1 VTRHSFVRSP
11 DLRARAVKNRPKGA
25 TDVTMIGN
33 EERFSSASSAIVVE
47 VVLGVDTHLDV
58 HLAVALDHLGRRLDT
73 FRVPTTKKG
82 YESLL
87 AWAEGFGPV
96 RCAGVVEGTS
106 SYGAGLARYLR
117 AVGIEIKEVE
127 RPKRRHRR
135 RGNGKSD
142 LIDAEAA
149 ARAVLAGETAGE
161 PKSGDGRVE
170 MIRTLRAARHSAVKA
185 RSQAANQLQG
195 FVVTAPEEL
204 RHHLRKLTT
213 KKLVTVAARMRPGK
227 DPDDVQTATRFSL
240 RSVARRYQA
249 LSEEIA
255 ELDAQLD
262 RLVAE
267 AAPELI
273 SLPAIGT
280 DHAATLL
287 LTVGDNPERLRSEA
301 SFASLCGVSPVEA
314 SSGKVVRHRL
324 NRGGNRDANRS
335 LHLICVVRM
344 RVDERTRRY
353 VARRTA
359 EGKSK
364 QEIMRCLKRYVAR
377 EVYRVLVSAALPL
390 PLGQR

>member
-1 VTRHSFVRSP
+1 M
-11 DLRARAVKNRPKGA
+11 KRPKGA
-25 TDVTMIGN
+25 TDVTTIGN
-33 EERFSSASSAIVVE
+33 EGRRSESSGTVVE

-58 HLAVALDHLGRRLDT
+58 HLAVVLDHLGRRLGA
-73 FRVPTTKKG
+73 FSVPTTKKG

-87 AWAEGFGPV
+87 TWAEGFGPV
-96 RCAGVVEGTS
+96 RCAGVEGTS
-106 SYGAGLARYLR
+106 SYGAGLARHLR
-117 AVGIEIKEVE
+117 AVGIEVREVE

-135 RGNGKSD
+135 RNGKSD

-149 ARAVLAGETAGE
+149 ARAVLAGEAAGE
-161 PKSGDGRVE
+161 PKSADGRVE
-170 MIRTLRAARHSAVKA
+170 MIRTLRSARRSAVKA

-204 RHHLRKLTT
+204 RQRLREPTT
-213 KKLVTVAARMRPGK
+213 KKLVSVAARMRPGQ
-227 DPDDVQTATRFSL
+227 DLDDVQTATKFAL

-249 LSEEIA
+249 LSQEIA
-255 ELDAQLD
+255 ELDARLD

-287 LTVGDNPERLRSEA
+287 LTVGDNPERLGSEA

-344 RVDERTRRY
+344 RIDERTRRY

-364 QEIMRCLKRYVAR
+364 QEIMRCLKRYIAR
-377 EVYRVLVSAALPL
+377 EVYRVLVSSVSP
-390 PLGQR
+390 